1 MRLALIIAA
10 MVPAVLALPAAG
22 RPLERE
28 LPPKRDACWER
39 VYDEAHLGAHP
50 GQKVARIRLVHLPSR
65 WADAQAHGFYVTLYI
80 NLRQHKAAT
89 GFDYQLGGFCKP
101 SGEGLRCEPEW
112 EAGTWRI
119 ERGPNGT
126 LRVRNNGI
134 TANPN
139 PYDAEEIADNA
150 VRIPAKPDDGIW
162 QLAPASGR
170 CELE

>member
-1 MRLALIIAA
+1 MRSAAILAA
-10 MVPAVLALPAAG
+10 MLLPALAIPAVA

-28 LPPKRDACWER
+28 LPPRRDACWER
-39 VYDEAHLGAHP
+39 IYDEAHLKAHP
-50 GQKVARIRLVHLPSR
+50 GQKVTRIRLVHLPSK
-65 WADAQAHGFYVTLYI
+65 WPDGQANSFYVLLYF
-80 NLRQHKAAT
+80 NLRQRNALT

-101 SGEGLRCEPEW
+101 SGDGLRCEPEW

-126 LRVRNNGI
+126 VRVRNSGLS
-134 TANPN
+134 ANPN

-150 VRIPAKPDDGIW
+150 VRIPAKPDDGVW
-162 QLAPASGR
+162 QLSPANGP